1 LITLHQWISKSQHF
15 FILKCW
21 LKVSGLVHCGIY
33 FGNALRAV
41 RMPGMDISHLLNSLN
56 DAQRQAVTA
65 AVGQQLVL
73 AGAGSGKT
81 RVLVHRIAW
90 LVEVEKASPW
100 SILSVTFTN
109 KAAYEM
115 RERIEKLLG
124 ISPQGMWVGTFHGL
138 AHRLLRAHWREA
150 GLVEQFQIL
159 DSDDQLRLVKRVVR
173 ELGLDEN
180 QWAPRQA
187 QWWINGQ
194 KDEGLRPQH
203 IQPAGDL
210 FLATMQRIYQAYE
223 QACARAGVVDFAE
236 LLLRSLE
243 LWRDNV
249 SLREQYQARFR
260 HLLVD
265 EFQDTNAV
273 QYAWLRLIAGK
284 TPSLMVVGDD
294 DQSIYGWRG
303 AKIENIHQFQ
313 RDYPQA
319 ELIRLEQNYRSTA
332 SILKAANALITQNAG
347 RLGKELWTDGAE
359 GEPIAL
365 YAGFNEQDEARFIV
379 ERIDQAVREGMN
391 RSEIAILYRSNAQSR
406 VLEEALLRAG
416 VPYRIY
422 GGQRFFER
430 AEIKNAM
437 SYMRLLANRGDDGA
451 LERVINLP
459 TRGIGD
465 KTVEAMREHAR
476 RHDLSMWQAGLELIE
491 NKGLPGRAA
500 NAVQAFMQLIETL
513 AERTQGLPLYSMAQQ
528 AIEDSGLLRFHE
540 NEKGEKAQARVENLE
555 ELVSAARAFEQ
566 DQADEEAEGDTL
578 LAFLAHAS
586 LEAGETQADRFE
598 DSVQLMTLHS
608 AKGLEFPLVFLAGVE
623 EGLFP
628 HKMSLEEPGR
638 LEEERRLAYVGITRA
653 MQQLVITWAETRR
666 LYGSETFNKVSRFV
680 REIPS
685 ELIREVRLG
694 SQVSR
699 PFGPGKSAMFQQ
711 EASDSTGFALGQRVM
726 HSLFGEG
733 VVLNYEGHGAQA
745 RIQVNFDEEGS
756 KWLMVSYAK
765 LQPL

>member
-1 LITLHQWISKSQHF
+1 
-15 FILKCW
+15 
-21 LKVSGLVHCGIY
+21 
-33 FGNALRAV
+33 
-41 RMPGMDISHLLNSLN
+41 MDISHLLNSLN

-65 AVGQQLVL
+65 AAGQQLVL

-109 KAAYEM
+109 KAAAEM
-115 RERIEKLLG
+115 RERIEQLLG
-124 ISPQGMWVGTFHGL
+124 ISPRGMWVGTFHGL

-159 DSDDQLRLVKRVVR
+159 DSDDQLRLVKRVIR

-210 FLATMQRIYQAYE
+210 YLTTMLRIYSAYE
-223 QACARAGVVDFAE
+223 QACARTGVIDFAE

-243 LWRDNV
+243 LWRDNP

-273 QYAWLRLIAGK
+273 QYAWLRLIAGSN
-284 TPSLMVVGDD
+284 PSLMVVGDD

-303 AKIENIHQFQ
+303 ARIENIQQFHQ
-313 RDYPQA
+313 DYPNA

-332 SILKAANALITQNAG
+332 TILKAANALITNNAG
-347 RLGKELWTDGAE
+347 RMGKELWTEGDE

-365 YAGFNEQDEARFIV
+365 YAGFNEQDEARYITD
-379 ERIDQAVREGMN
+379 RISEAIGQGLA

-406 VLEEALLRAG
+406 VLEEALLRAAI
-416 VPYRIY
+416 PYRIY

-437 SYMRLLANRGDDGA
+437 AYMRLIASRGDDGA
-451 LERVINLP
+451 LERIINVP
-459 TRGIGD
+459 ARGIGER
-465 KTVEAMREHAR
+465 TVEILRQHAR
-476 RHDLSMWQAGLELIE
+476 EQDVSMWQAACDLIDH
-491 NKGLPGRAA
+491 KGLPGRAA
-500 NAVQAFMQLIETL
+500 NAVQGFMQMIEEL
-513 AERTQGLPLYSMAQQ
+513 AERVEGVPLYSMAQQ
-528 AIEDSGLLRFHE
+528 VIEHSGLLEFHR
-540 NEKGEKAQARVENLE
+540 NEKGEKAQGRVENLE
-555 ELVSAARAFEQ
+555 ELVSAARAFENEMVEF
-566 DQADEEAEGDTL
+566 EEEGDVL

-608 AKGLEFPLVFLAGVE
+608 AKGLEFPLVFLSGME

-666 LYGSETFNKVSRFV
+666 LYGSETFNKLSRFV

-694 SQVSR
+694 NQVSR
-699 PFGPGKSAMFQQ
+699 PFGPGRGKGAMFSQ
-711 EASDSTGFALGQRVM
+711 EATESTGFALGQRVV

-745 RIQVNFDEEGS
+745 RIQVNFDDEGS
-756 KWLMVSYAK
+756 KWLMVAYAK
-765 LQPL
+765 LQAL

>member
-1 LITLHQWISKSQHF
+1 
-15 FILKCW
+15 
-21 LKVSGLVHCGIY
+21 
-33 FGNALRAV
+33 
-41 RMPGMDISHLLNSLN
+41 MDISHLLNSLN

-65 AVGQQLVL
+65 SLGQQLVL

-109 KAAYEM
+109 KAAHEM
-115 RERIEKLLG
+115 RGRIEQMLG

-150 GLVEQFQIL
+150 GLAEQFQIL
-159 DSDDQLRLVKRVVR
+159 DSDDQLRLVKRVIR

-180 QWAPRQA
+180 QWAPKQA

-194 KDEGLRPQH
+194 KDEGLRPQN

-210 FLATMQRIYQAYE
+210 FLTTMVRIYTAYE
-223 QACARAGVVDFAE
+223 QACARAGAVDFAE

-243 LWRDNV
+243 LWRDNQT
-249 SLREQYQARFR
+249 LREQYQARFK
-260 HLLVD
+260 HMLVD

-273 QYAWLRLIAGK
+273 QYAWLRHLAGK
-284 TPSLMVVGDD
+284 SPSLMVVGDD

-303 AKIENIHQFQ
+303 ARIENIQQFQ
-313 RDYPQA
+313 TDYPNA
-319 ELIRLEQNYRSTA
+319 EMIRLEQNYRSTA
-332 SILKAANALITQNAG
+332 TILKAANALIDNNAG
-347 RLGKELWTDGAE
+347 RLGKQLWTDGNE

-379 ERIDQAVREGMN
+379 ERIEQAVRDGMS

-406 VLEEALLRAG
+406 VLEEALLRSG

-437 SYMRLLANRGDDGA
+437 GYLRLIGNRGDDGA
-451 LERVINLP
+451 LERIINVP

-465 KTVEAMREHAR
+465 KTVEALRQHAR
-476 RHDLSMWQAGLELIE
+476 EQDVSLWQAACDLLD

-500 NAVQAFMQLIETL
+500 NAVQAFMVLIEEL
-513 AERTQGLPLYSMAQQ
+513 AERAEGVPLYSKAQI
-528 AIEDSGLLRFHE
+528 AIEHSGLLRFHE
-540 NEKGEKAQARVENLE
+540 QEKGEKAQARVENLE
-555 ELVSAARAFEQ
+555 ELVSAARGFEN
-566 DQADEEAEGDTL
+566 DMADEDEEGDVL

-608 AKGLEFPLVFLAGVE
+608 AKGLEFPLVFMAGVE

-628 HKMSLEEPGR
+628 HKMSLEDPGR

-666 LYGSETFNKVSRFV
+666 LYGSETFNKLSRFV
-680 REIPS
+680 REVPA
-685 ELIREVRLG
+685 ELIQEVRLG
-694 SQVSR
+694 NQVSR
-699 PFGPGKSAMFQQ
+699 PFGPGKTGLFAAD
-711 EASDSTGFALGQRVM
+711 ASESTGFALGQRVM

-733 VVLNYEGHGAQA
+733 VVLNYEGQGAQA
-745 RIQVNFDEEGS
+745 RIQVNFDDEGS
-756 KWLMVSYAK
+756 KWLMVAYAK